1 MSETT
6 PQKQAFPLGAKV
18 RIADHTWLV
27 EFAVKWRFY
36 HKLQPEQLACAGR
49 EAIIVKVGFYYG
61 GDAVYQ
67 LEGIPGTWPEACLGG
82 HRQKPNHRGHEGHK
96 ER

>member
-1 MSETT
+1 MERMTETA
-6 PQKQAFPLGAKV
+6 PHKQAFPLGAKV
-18 RIADHTWLV
+18 RIADRASLE

-49 EAIIVKVGFYYG
+49 EATVTKVGFYYG

-67 LEGIPGTWPEACLGG
+67 LEGIPGTWPEQCL
-82 HRQKPNHRGHEGHK
+82 RAIN
-96 ER
+96 